1 MIIPLATIVEY
12 PLSFASLDYPHLLT
26 PTAADAKRGELAT
39 GSLHTLTPTPPPTPT
54 PTPTVALTLTLP
66 LTLTPTLT
74 LT

>member
-39 GSLHTLTPTPPPTPT
+39 GSLHTLTPTPF
-54 PTPTVALTLTLP
+54 
-66 LTLTPTLT
+66 
-74 LT
+74 